1 MYSNWS
7 AIAICK
13 YEILCDE
20 RSFFKLPHYIV
31 FSIIIFKTV
40 LRQNELKN
48 VKERVQSSEDIHYD
62 LNPKDAH
69 LE

>member
-1 MYSNWS
+1 M
-7 AIAICK
+7 K
-13 YEILCDE
+13 FFVMKGH
-20 RSFFKLPHYIV
+20 FFKLPHYIV